1 MSSQPKRESPPPRT
15 NLDKLVIM
23 MKDVVSRLDKLDV
36 LQDVPRGNMNMLRR
50 GVVTHP
56 LRGSV
61 HLS

>member
-23 MKDVVSRLDKLDV
+23 MKDVESRLDKLDV
-36 LQDVPRGNMNMLRR
+36 SQDVPRGNMKMLRR